1 MPQPPNPAQGELDL
15 CATPARL
22 WTLGPRSLIH
32 ELQYFSIR
40 NYSVESNSIIFTRRA
55 TRRGRMAE
63 GVAWAASVASRS
75 GIRALLQ
82 RDAEETRQGG
92 RRGGKVVAVS
102 PNKQAKS
109 AQKCWQT
116 VSISGE
122 KLMATFLSTFQFI
135 FARFFLELTTVL
147 VVAAIEKLLP

>member
-1 MPQPPNPAQGELDL
+1 MSYNIFQLEIILLKVIRLFSLGE
-15 CATPARL
+15 
-22 WTLGPRSLIH
+22 
-32 ELQYFSIR
+32 
-40 NYSVESNSIIFTRRA
+40 RRDA
-55 TRRGRMAE
+55 DGWRRGWRGPLPLPAGPAFE
-63 GVAWAASVASRS
+63 HSCKGSE
-75 GIRALLQ
+75 Q
-82 RDAEETRQGG
+82 RQGRGG

-116 VSISGE
+116 VSISISGE

-147 VVAAIEKLLP
+147 VVAAIEKLLPYADDACCLNGGNLRMNVEKC

>member
-1 MPQPPNPAQGELDL
+1 
-15 CATPARL
+15 
-22 WTLGPRSLIH
+22 
-32 ELQYFSIR
+32 
-40 NYSVESNSIIFTRRA
+40 
-55 TRRGRMAE
+55 MAE

-82 RDAEETRQGG
+82 RVAEETRKGG
-92 RRGGKVVAVS
+92 GGLGGKVVAVS

-116 VSISGE
+116 VSISISGE

-135 FARFFLELTTVL
+135 FARFFLELTTLL
-147 VVAAIEKLLP
+147 VVAAIEKLLPYADDACCLNGGIYSRI

>member
-1 MPQPPNPAQGELDL
+1 MPQPPNPAQGGLDL

-82 RDAEETRQGG
+82 RVAEETRKGG
-92 RRGGKVVAVS
+92 RVRWQSCRRLAEQTSEKCTKMLANSFDFDFWRKV
-102 PNKQAKS
+102 N
-109 AQKCWQT
+109 
-116 VSISGE
+116 GN
-122 KLMATFLSTFQFI
+122 I
-135 FARFFLELTTVL
+135 FVDFSVYFRQVFPGTHN
-147 VVAAIEKLLP
+147 AACCCSN